1 MKKQNITLIGMAGAG
16 KSSVGTILAHS
27 LGWSFQDIDKL
38 MEEDYGKP
46 LQNILNELGDDSFI
60 EEEASKMKE
69 LSKIQNAV
77 IAPGGSIIYSREA
90 MELLKNISIV
100 VYIHAD
106 PKSIEERIDAN
117 SRGIV
122 GLEGK
127 TFQKLFEERENLY
140 KQFADI
146 TVDASQKTPTE
157 IAAEIL
163 SIVV

>member
-1 MKKQNITLIGMAGAG
+1 MAGAG

-77 IAPGGSIIYSREA
+77 IALAEYYLFKGGNGIA
-90 MELLKNISIV
+90 QK
-100 VYIHAD
+100 YIHCRLY
-106 PKSIEERIDAN
+106 PRRSKSIEERIDAN

-127 TFQKLFEERENLY
+127 TFQNF
-140 KQFADI
+140 
-146 TVDASQKTPTE
+146 
-157 IAAEIL
+157 
-163 SIVV
+163 

>member
-1 MKKQNITLIGMAGAG
+1 MAGAG

>member
-1 MKKQNITLIGMAGAG
+1 
-16 KSSVGTILAHS
+16 
-27 LGWSFQDIDKL
+27 
-38 MEEDYGKP
+38 MEFSGYRQADGRRLWKATP
-46 LQNILNELGDDSFI
+46 NILNELGDDSFI

-90 MELLKNISIV
+90 MELLKNISTV